1 MSPQTSFT
9 EAPPLSFKDRKMS
22 TIKSTLSS
30 EWDQRVDQAT
40 GINEEAIAW
49 IRAEG
54 QVRIGLSLEYLWP
67 VPIAQDLPDDS
78 LVRLQ
83 TTFGE
88 RETLGGQ
95 AREVVGTY
103 RLWIDQ
109 NEEDD
114 ELVWSLTPGPSR
126 ASTLSHE

>member
-30 EWDQRVDQAT
+30 EWDHRLDQAT
-40 GINEEAIAW
+40 GNEEAIAW

-54 QVRIGLSLEYLWP
+54 KVRLGQSLEYLWP
-67 VPIAQDLPDDS
+67 VPIAQHLPDDS
-78 LVRLQ
+78 IVRLQ

-88 RETLGGQ
+88 RETLDGQ

-103 RLWIDQ
+103 RLWIDK

-114 ELVWSLTPGPSR
+114 ELVWSLTPRPSR
-126 ASTLSHE
+126 ASTLSHG

>member
-1 MSPQTSFT
+1 MCPQTSFT
-9 EAPPLSFKDRKMS
+9 EAPPLSFEDRKMS

-54 QVRIGLSLEYLWP
+54 KIRIGLSLEYLWP
-67 VPIAQDLPDDS
+67 VSMAQHLPDDS
-78 LVRLQ
+78 VVRLQ
-83 TTFGE
+83 STFGE

-103 RLWIDQ
+103 RSWIDL

-114 ELVWSLTPGPSR
+114 ELAWSLTPRPSR
-126 ASTLSHE
+126 ASTLSPD